1 MKALTCEM
9 CGSTNIIKQNGVFV
23 CQNCGTKYSV
33 EDARQMMNDDN
44 GPVEVTGSV
53 RIDTSN
59 ELKNLYTLARRYR
72 DADNTE
78 NAAKYYDQI
87 LISDPNSW
95 EANFYLVYFSAFQAK
110 KYQVPKIADDIHN
123 IIAPTI
129 QLIKEHVTDEDEQ
142 EQALKDVISRT
153 ETIAPLLMKNGLDL
167 DPMEFFATRNT
178 VKSIF
183 FQICAETEK
192 HFNKRYSTLEI
203 EMLEFVCNNVYL
215 DIIKEDCQKKLAE
228 LKKSDNTDTAQTP
241 QTTETDNSPEQESP
255 EIQKPE
261 TPKPEAPKPQIET
274 PKPEPEP
281 VAKKNNM
288 LWLWVALAVA
298 VVLGVWGVFRV
309 VKLVNSQN
317 YSNDNDYDVIEEVA
331 EEVAEDNYNE
341 STEYVANGVAFK
353 MVKVEGGTFTM
364 GATSDDEDPLDY
376 AEPPHS
382 VTLSSYSIGETEV
395 TQALWQAVMGNN
407 PSDFTGDNQRP
418 VETVSWEDC
427 QEFIRKLNSLT
438 GKNFRLPTEAE
449 WEYAARGGNKSKGY
463 KYSGSNSIGDV
474 AWFWQNSGDKFL
486 SGTDDD
492 WDYDKILQNNCKT
505 HPVKQKQAN
514 ELGIYDMSGN
524 VWEWCQDRYGD
535 YNSSSQTNPTGPSS
549 GSDRKML
556 GGSWYYD
563 ARSCRSSYRA
573 NYYPV
578 NGVNFLGLRLAL
590 SE

>member
-87 LISDPNSW
+87 LINDPNSW

-110 KYQVPKIADDIHN
+110 KYQVPKIANDIYN

-153 ETIAPLLMKNGLDL
+153 ETIAPLLMKDGIDL
-167 DPMEFFATRNT
+167 DPMEFFATRDT

-192 HFNKRYSTLEI
+192 HFDKRYSTLEI

-241 QTTETDNSPEQESP
+241 QTTETDNSPEQDTP

-261 TPKPEAPKPQIET
+261 TPKPEAPKP
-274 PKPEPEP
+274 EPEP
-281 VAKKNNM
+281 VAKKDNM
-288 LWLWVALAVA
+288 LWLWVALAVMVIGGGIFGIA
-298 VVLGVWGVFRV
+298 
-309 VKLVNSQN
+309 KLSRSQKGSTIAN
-317 YSNDNDYDVIEEVA
+317 APSGYSA
-331 EEVAEDNYNE
+331 KT
-341 STEYVANGVAFK
+341 TEYIANGVAFN

-364 GATSDDEDPLDY
+364 GATSEQGSDADSNEKPK
-376 AEPPHS
+376 HS
-382 VTLSSYSIGETEV
+382 VTLSSFSIGETEV
-395 TQALWQAVMGNN
+395 TQALWEAVMGESVTQIANRIGWN
-407 PSDFTGDNQRP
+407 TYGVGSNYPMYYITWN
-418 VETVSWEDC
+418 DC
-427 QEFIRKLNSLT
+427 QTFINKLNSLT
-438 GKNFRLPTEAE
+438 GKNFRLLTEAE
-449 WEYAARGGNKSKGY
+449 WEYAARGGNKSRGY
-463 KYSGSNSIGDV
+463 KYSGSNNIGDV
-474 AWFWQNSGDKFL
+474 AWCCDNSAIN
-486 SGTDDD
+486 GTR
-492 WDYDKILQNNCKT
+492 QT

-524 VWEWCQDRYGD
+524 VWEWCQDWYGS
-535 YNSSSQTNPTGPSS
+535 YSSSSLTDPKGPSD
-549 GSDRKML
+549 GSFRVYR
-556 GGSWYYD
+556 GGGWD
-563 ARSCRSSYRA
+563 FNAWSCRSSLRNDYTPDYRC
-573 NYYPV
+573 
-578 NGVNFLGLRLAL
+578 FDLGLRLAL